1 MGNQISDADQEFHLG
16 LKLLLQQ
23 VRPCS
28 LSVDPEALLL
38 LKKYFVGSRRAR
50 NLHDHGSTQA
60 KADNMPLRALQTL

>member
-1 MGNQISDADQEFHLG
+1 MGNQINADQEFHLG
-16 LKLLLQQ
+16 LKLLLKQ

-28 LSVDPEALLL
+28 LSVDPEALVL

-50 NLHDHGSTQA
+50 NLHEHRGGSS